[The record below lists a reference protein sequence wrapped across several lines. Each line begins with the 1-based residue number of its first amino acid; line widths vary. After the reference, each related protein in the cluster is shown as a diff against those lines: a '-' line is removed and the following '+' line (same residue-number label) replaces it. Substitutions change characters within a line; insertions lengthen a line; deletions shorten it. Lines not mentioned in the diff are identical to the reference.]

1 MANVLVGAT
10 GSVAAVRVPALAD
23 ALRAAGHA
31 VKVVATD
38 AATYFFDAAAFG
50 RSGSASV
57 SVSGEKPPEAGSSN
71 FTHTH
76 TRTITLFR
84 DSDEWPGDHYAR
96 GDAVLHVE
104 LRKWAD
110 LFLVAP
116 LDANTLAK
124 LAVGLCDNC
133 LTCVWRAWDVARP
146 VVLAPAMNALMWR
159 HPFTRRHL
167 RVLAAD
173 AGAGHI
179 PGHLDEAQLIAQL
192 NDRSKTLRVVAPV
205 EKVLACG
212 DVGVGGLA
220 EVAEIVRA
228 VEEMLARTKAHP

>member
-10 GSVAAVRVPALAD
+10 GSVAAVRVPALYD
-23 ALRAAGHA
+23 ALAADGHA
-31 VKVVATD
+31 VKVVATT
-38 AATYFFDAAAFG
+38 AATYFFDPAAVG
-50 RSGSASV
+50 RAGPARD
-57 SVSGEKPPEAGSSN
+57 PEVVV
-71 FTHTH
+71 
-76 TRTITLFR
+76 L
-84 DSDEWPGDHYAR
+84 DEDEWPGRAAGGRYER

-110 LFLVAP
+110 VFVLAP

-146 VVLAPAMNALMWR
+146 VVLAPAMNTLMWQN
-159 HPFTRRHL
+159 PFTRRHL
-167 RVLAAD
+167 RSLAAD

-179 PGHLDEAQLIAQL
+179 PAHLDEVQLIAQI

-205 EKVLACG
+205 EKRLACG
-212 DVGVGGLA
+212 DTGAGGLA
-220 EVAEIVRA
+220 EVADIVAA
-228 VEEMLARTKAHP
+228 VRHVLARPTPTAVAS